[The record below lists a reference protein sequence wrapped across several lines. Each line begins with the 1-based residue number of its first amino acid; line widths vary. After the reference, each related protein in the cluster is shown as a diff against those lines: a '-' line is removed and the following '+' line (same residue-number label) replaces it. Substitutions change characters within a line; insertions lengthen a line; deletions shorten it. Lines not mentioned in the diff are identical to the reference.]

1 MAVEITKREFVKR
14 FMDLDLKR
22 ITFRSRNAEID
33 DESVKADIVT
43 IKEVEEY
50 LSQRDDQWVEL
61 NFDLAIQKANGVYK
75 YYAI

>member
-43 IKEVEEY
+43 IKEIEEY

-61 NFDLAIQKANGVYK
+61 NFNLAIQKVGNIYK
-75 YYAI
+75 YYTI